1 MRIDVKTML
10 AGQPILQIRMVLR
23 RARDTG
29 HCTQYLVEEVLN
41 ADQVTA
47 AAVLRSLIDDGYLER
62 DDGDRSSS
70 QWRTA
75 VKGNA
80 LAQAS
85 AASPMARAT
94 ADCAVSALLR
104 RVRQVNADEDV
115 AYVVERMILFASYLG
130 DAPTVN
136 DVDVAVQL

>member
-1 MRIDVKTML
+1 ML
-10 AGQPILQIRMVLR
+10 AGQPILQIRKVLR

-29 HCTQYLVEEVLN
+29 HCTQRLVEEVLN

-70 QWRTA
+70 WWRMT

-85 AASPMARAT
+85 AASPVARAT
-94 ADCAVSALLR
+94 AARAVDALME
-104 RVRQVNADEDV
+104 RVRQINADENL
-115 AYVVERMILFASYLG
+115 AMLSSG
-130 DAPTVN
+130 
-136 DVDVAVQL
+136 